1 MLLSLAKKRER
12 ERERERE
19 KENSTFRNSRHQNKT
34 ENNNAY

>member
-1 MLLSLAKKRER
+1 MLLSLAKKR